1 MPASRRPR
9 PHASTDYLLDTPE
22 PRAVLQRAFLGR
34 HPVAMV
40 YSPYVSPASEC
51 VLAAF
56 HGRVGMG
63 ELEPVRAQHGEDDT
77 RDYRENTGT
86 DAESGMP
93 ADYANPYICVPNG
106 QGLFTFFPR
115 ALVVAGDAERLERE
129 IVALAKG
136 MEHDGVRV
144 QMVWAPDGVHDILM
158 LKSWDERVREDV
170 WQAIGQWV
178 AEVAGEE

>member
-1 MPASRRPR
+1 M
-9 PHASTDYLLDTPE
+9 
-22 PRAVLQRAFLGR
+22 
-34 HPVAMV
+34 
-40 YSPYVSPASEC
+40 
-51 VLAAF
+51 F